1 MGWVRLRQVA
11 LVAASLEPVVE
22 ALSSELGL
30 RVAYRDPSVAMF
42 GLHNAV
48 LPVGSQFVEVVS
60 PLAGP
65 DGTGTAAGRHLARLG
80 GDGGYM
86 VICHTDDQEAVRA
99 RAASLGVRV
108 AFEAEEHGYR
118 IMQLHPRDTGGAF
131 LEVDYQPG
139 GSDPWGPWT
148 PAGPAWQ
155 AAVCTDVVDR
165 IAGVTVSTVDVGR
178 TASVWSSVLGAPVED
193 GCRLQLA
200 NAWVSFVAGESDTLA
215 GVAVAG
221 PAVSATSVW
230 EIAGVRFE
238 AA

>member
-11 LVAASLEPVVE
+11 LVASSLEPVVS
-22 ALSSELGL
+22 ALESQLRL

-48 LPVGSQFVEVVS
+48 MPIGSQFVEVVS
-60 PLAGP
+60 PLPGP

-86 VICHTDDQEAVRA
+86 VICHTDDQQAVRA
-99 RAASLGVRV
+99 RAASEGVRV

-118 IMQLHPRDTGGAF
+118 IMQLHPRDTGGSF

-148 PAGPAWQ
+148 PAGAQWRS
-155 AAVCTDVVDR
+155 AVCTDVVDG
-165 IAGVTVSTVDVGR
+165 IVGVTVSSVDMGR
-178 TASVWSSVLGAPVED
+178 TASKWASLLGLTLGEGHVLHLDNASV
-193 GCRLQLA
+193 R
-200 NAWVSFVAGESDTLA
+200 FVAGEVDAL
-215 GVAVAG
+215 VAVEVRGAPAG
-221 PAVSATSVW
+221 SAWT
-230 EIAGVRFE
+230 IGGVRFE
-238 AA
+238 SA